1 MSVEKNEEK
10 IQAAL
15 SANPGVAGVAKR
27 KIGGLGRG
35 LNALIEGSYDK
46 KGDREQRLVAN
57 PLNSIGQLSVDQ
69 IETNPYQPRSHF
81 DQEALAELADSIKIQ
96 GIIQPV
102 TVRQL
107 GTNSYQLISGERR
120 LQASKL
126 AGLDTI
132 PAYIRKA
139 DDQQM
144 LEMALIEN
152 IQRENLNAIEI
163 ALSYQ
168 RLLSECDLRQEDLG
182 ERVGKNRST
191 VTNYLRLLK
200 LPPSIQIGLRDS
212 VIGMGHARALI
223 NIEDPQQ
230 QVDLFRRIVAEDLSV
245 RRIEE
250 IVRGGFGRVGGG
262 SAGAGPSPRPWCRW
276 PSCAAPSA
284 SSPTTLARRCSCG
297 RARRAGAKLRFPSIR
312 WRTCNASCTFCN
324 LRRGRNSPRRLA
336 LAACL

>member
-1 MSVEKNEEK
+1 MRRPLGPRNLAKMSAEKNEEK

-15 SANPGVAGVAKR
+15 NANPSAAGAAKR

-35 LNALIEGSYDK
+35 LNALIEGSYEK
-46 KGDREQRLVAN
+46 KGDQRLV
-57 PLNSIGQLSVDQ
+57 PHPVNSVGQIAVGHISA
-69 IETNPYQPRSHF
+69 NPYQPRTHF

-126 AGLDTI
+126 AGLETI

-168 RLLSECDLRQEDLG
+168 RLLSECSLRQEDLG

-200 LPPSIQIGLRDS
+200 LPPSIQIGLRDA

-223 NIEDPQQ
+223 SIEDPQQ
-230 QVDLFRRIVAEDLSV
+230 QVDLFHRIVAEDLSV
-245 RRIEE
+245 RRVEE
-250 IVRGGFGRVGGG
+250 LVRNGFGRPAASGN
-262 SAGAGPSPRPWCRW
+262 AAGPRPQ
-276 PSCAAPSA
+276 
-284 SSPTTLARRCSCG
+284 PTPVVPVAE
-297 RARRAGAKLRFPSIR
+297 
-312 WRTCNASCTFCN
+312 
-324 LRRGRNSPRRLA
+324 LRRTERQLGDHFGSKVQLRPGAQGRGEIKISFDSVEDMQRILHILQPA
-336 LAACL
+336 